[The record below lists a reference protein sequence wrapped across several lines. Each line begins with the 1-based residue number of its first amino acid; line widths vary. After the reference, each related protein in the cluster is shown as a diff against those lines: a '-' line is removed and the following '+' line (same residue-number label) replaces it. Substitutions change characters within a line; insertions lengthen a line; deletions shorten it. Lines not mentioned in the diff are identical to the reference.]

1 MCFFNEKI
9 RQTLYDRSVRVV
21 GGGKVHQITSTNNQR
36 VKDWKKLQ
44 TRKGREKSRSYL
56 IEGFHL
62 VEEALDFKKNDIL
75 EIIVRDD
82 IVDTNDFIHLSVDKE
97 RLTVVSKEIAAD
109 ISDMETNQ
117 GIFAEV
123 ELNKESTPNTINGP
137 FLLLDAVQDPGNVG
151 TMIRTADAAGF
162 QGVFLGKGTVDLY
175 NPKTIRSTQ
184 GSHFHLDIYEGKI
197 EEFILNFNDSNYL
210 VLGTA
215 LNEEAVSYKEVAV
228 DSPFALIVG
237 NEGAGIRPEILQ
249 TTDQNIYIPIKGQ
262 AESLNVA
269 IAASILMF
277 YLN

>member
-1 MCFFNEKI
+1 
-9 RQTLYDRSVRVV
+9 LYDSNVRVF

-44 TRKGREKSRSYL
+44 TRKGRKKNRSYL
-56 IEGFHL
+56 IEGFHS
-62 VEEALDFKKNDIL
+62 VEEALEFKPNDIL
-75 EIIVRDD
+75 QIVVRED
-82 IVDTNDFIHLSVDKE
+82 IVGTNDFTRLSVDKD
-97 RLTVVSKEIAAD
+97 RLIVVSKAIATD
-109 ISDMETNQ
+109 ISNTETNQ
-117 GIFAEV
+117 GIFAEIK
-123 ELNKESTPNTINGP
+123 LNKQSMPNTIKGP

-184 GSHFHLDIYEGKI
+184 GSHFHLDIYEGNL
-197 EEFILNFNDSNYL
+197 EEFILKFNDLNYP

-215 LNEEAVSYKEVAV
+215 LNEEAISYKEMEMS
-228 DSPFALIVG
+228 SPFALIVG
-237 NEGAGIRPEILQ
+237 NEGAGIRTDILQ
-249 TTDQNIYIPIKGQ
+249 TTDQNMYIPMKGQ

-277 YLN
+277 HLN

>member
-1 MCFFNEKI
+1 V
-9 RQTLYDRSVRVV
+9 Q
-21 GGGKVHQITSTNNQR
+21 QITSTNNQQ

-44 TRKGREKSRSYL
+44 TRKGRKKGGSYL

-62 VEEALDFKKNDIL
+62 IEEALAFKQNDIL
-75 EIIVRDD
+75 QIMVRND
-82 IVDTNDFIHLSVDKE
+82 IVNTSDFTRLSIDEDK
-97 RLTVVSKEIAAD
+97 LTVISKDIAAD
-109 ISDMETNQ
+109 ISDTETNQ
-117 GIFAEV
+117 GIFAEI
-123 ELNKESTPNTINGP
+123 ELNKQSSPSAVNGP

-184 GSHFHLDIYEGKI
+184 GSHFHLEIYEGNL
-197 EEFILNFNDSNYL
+197 EEFIPKFNALNYP

-215 LNEEAVSYKEVAV
+215 FNEEAVSYKEIEM
-228 DSPFALIVG
+228 DSPFALIAG
-237 NEGAGIRPEILQ
+237 NEGAGIRSEILQ

-277 YLN
+277 HLN